1 MTAKKLLSLAL
12 AAMLLLSISTALAAS
27 VGEKGPGRPVV
38 NPTAAPM
45 TMYVVTDNGRG
56 LNVRSSPYQ
65 GNNIIGLALYGSKID
80 VLRFLGDGW
89 ACILWNQYEAYVQSR
104 YLQWYAPAPV
114 VPTAVPTAAPTAA
127 PVVPTPVPYT
137 DTLAVLNAEFRT
149 ARQVTPFIV
158 TVTPVRTSGWVNLRW
173 APSIDTEVMTTYRY
187 GAKLTVLAE
196 TQSWYQV
203 VDPDTEA
210 TGFIMKTYVTRQY

>member
-114 VPTAVPTAAPTAA
+114 VPTAVPT
-127 PVVPTPVPYT
+127 
-137 DTLAVLNAEFRT
+137 E
-149 ARQVTPFIV
+149 VTPFIV